1 MRRVVAADNVSW
13 EISGHERSSPKR
25 IRTRGMGAGHAHG
38 KSRRRTVAD
47 ARVRASIG
55 SCEREKEKGA
65 FNSPRK
71 SGRIDD
77 VEAGTTS
84 RDDSER
90 VANTPAYQRFVFI
103 AGRRRSRVRPA
114 TAEIYD
120 SGGFTVLALAS
131 RSNTPREE
139 SMAIPLS
146 GKAPL
151 NRKMT
156 PHDGTRHVCRERCN
170 FASRLENV
178 ERDREETFLKKSL
191 STYYSWYAKSTVFSL
206 ELYLRGVVSFY
217 KKLRHKES
225 RNIVRL

>member
-1 MRRVVAADNVSW
+1 
-13 EISGHERSSPKR
+13 
-25 IRTRGMGAGHAHG
+25 MGAGHAHG

-47 ARVRASIG
+47 ARARASIG
-55 SCEREKEKGA
+55 NYEREKKGA

-84 RDDSER
+84 RDDSDER
-90 VANTPAYQRFVFI
+90 VANIPAYQRFVFI
-103 AGRRRSRVRPA
+103 ARRRRSRVGPA

-120 SGGFTVLALAS
+120 SSGFTVLAFAS
-131 RSNTPREE
+131 RSNTLRVE

-146 GKAPL
+146 GKTPL

-170 FASRLENV
+170 SASRSENI
-178 ERDREETFLKKSL
+178 ERDRKEKFIFLQKSEISFNVIFIREIDYISAET
-191 STYYSWYAKSTVFSL
+191 V
-206 ELYLRGVVSFY
+206 RGVVSFY

-225 RNIVRL
+225 RNILVRL